1 MATEDD
7 DAVATLCAEWEA
19 IMMHGLPCG
28 QGGKG
33 KSCKLPL
40 RRSRDS
46 ELGTSLDSGLVIS
59 TDG

>member
-28 QGGKG
+28 RVGKG
-33 KSCKLPL
+33 KSRKMPHT
-40 RRSRDS
+40 RPRDS
-46 ELGTSLDSGLVIS
+46 ELGNSLDVWFSIVN
-59 TDG
+59 

>member
-28 QGGKG
+28 RGSKG
-33 KSCKLPL
+33 KSRKLPL
-40 RRSRDS
+40 SRSRDS
-46 ELGTSLDSGLVIS
+46 ELGNPLDMCLVIS